1 MNIYQ
6 ELNNNKNILL
16 IFGGF
21 ASHPTHFKN
30 FIPKNYDWILVFNY
44 QHLKFEI
51 LNNLLPSL
59 QDKTFHLF
67 AFSMGVWAANLFLN
81 STQCPLKFVSKTAIN
96 GTEYGIDETYGIH
109 PKLFTLTQKRFNLE
123 SFKNNLFG
131 EHLPKTQNF
140 IFLEESLLKKELQ
153 FFLDHR
159 KIIENQFP
167 WDRVI
172 ISLKDEVFFTE
183 IQENFWHYKGYQN
196 QISKIQ
202 APHFVFFD
210 WEFYAKI

>member
-21 ASHPTHFKN
+21 ASHPTHSKN

-81 STQCPLKFVSKTAIN
+81 STQ
-96 GTEYGIDETYGIH
+96 
-109 PKLFTLTQKRFNLE
+109 
-123 SFKNNLFG
+123 
-131 EHLPKTQNF
+131 
-140 IFLEESLLKKELQ
+140 
-153 FFLDHR
+153 
-159 KIIENQFP
+159 
-167 WDRVI
+167 
-172 ISLKDEVFFTE
+172 
-183 IQENFWHYKGYQN
+183 
-196 QISKIQ
+196 
-202 APHFVFFD
+202 
-210 WEFYAKI
+210 